1 MSNAATKSAPFAE
14 SDAALIMGC
23 PAKAVRAR
31 FVALGYV
38 KVCGRCGGSGR
49 YSYNQM
55 DGDRCFGCSGSGKV
69 VLPVTRARAEEAA
82 ARTAAGDLDAYF
94 ARNEATRAA
103 KAMIAP
109 LLVEATALIK
119 AIGDAYMVASRAGT
133 LGNVLEA
140 PAPVFHAQT
149 MNTAIYYGR
158 QAGHATTVPALMSV
172 SELESAL
179 KWGKATPV
187 VVAREIA
194 ERVAMLRDLNAAW
207 TAFCAE
213 RAVV

>member
-1 MSNAATKSAPFAE
+1 MKTATNTATKSAPFAE

-23 PAKAVRAR
+23 PTKAVRQR

-69 VLPVTRARAEEAA
+69 ILPVTRARAEEAA

-119 AIGDAYMVASRAGT
+119 AIGDAYMYANRAGT
-133 LGNVLEA
+133 LGTLEDR
-140 PAPVFHAQT
+140 APVWHAQT
-149 MNTAIYYGR
+149 MNGAIYYGR
-158 QAGHATTVPALMSV
+158 QVGHAPTVPALMSV

-179 KWGKATPV
+179 KWGKTTPV

-194 ERVAMLRDLNAAW
+194 ERVAMLRDLNTAW
-207 TAFCAE
+207 TAFCA
-213 RAVV
+213 A